1 MFGEIRQPHHTYLAV
16 PRVSSQNRDYV
27 PATLESPDTIATD
40 ALLII
45 PDSSLYEFGII
56 ESKVHTVWIK
66 CVAGRLKS
74 DFRYSAKIVYNNFPW
89 PDVDDKQTERISKS
103 AQSIIDARKESPN
116 SSLADLYN
124 PAGMTKPLYK
134 AHEANDKAVMKA
146 YGLRPSA
153 TEQEIAQ
160 RLFEMYQKLTSN

>member
-1 MFGEIRQPHHTYLAV
+1 M
-16 PRVSSQNRDYV
+16 
-27 PATLESPDTIATD
+27 
-40 ALLII
+40 
-45 PDSSLYEFGII
+45 
-56 ESKVHTVWIK
+56 HTVWIK